1 MSGDIDISCLGEPMV
16 EFTRLKKSVE
26 ENYYI
31 QSLGGDTSNCAVAAA
46 RQGAKVA
53 YITAVGDDRFGRFA
67 IDFWRKENIDVSGVS
82 VFADYPTGIY
92 FIEPAGNARDFTY
105 YRKGSAASAMTAENF
120 PVEIISKSKF
130 LHLSAISQAISNT
143 ALETCA
149 YAINLAKQNA
159 VKISYDT
166 NLRLNLLDLKSA
178 RKLIHETAKTAD
190 ILLPSLDEAR
200 LLSGKQSIRDIVEY
214 YIKFGPDIL
223 ALKCGDQGA
232 VIAYENKIE
241 FLPPLKVNAI
251 DTSGAG
257 DTFDGAFLSRLASGY
272 SPFDAGEYAV
282 TAAGLSVK
290 GYGAVKAIPA
300 KKTVLKKNA
309 SK

>member
-1 MSGDIDISCLGEPMV
+1 MSGDIDISCLGEPMI
-16 EFTRLKKSVE
+16 EFTRLNKSVE

-31 QSLGGDTSNCAVAAA
+31 QSLGGDTSNCAIAAA

-67 IDFWRKENIDVSGVS
+67 IDFWRNENIDVSGVS
-82 VFADYPTGIY
+82 VFADNPTGIY

-105 YRKGSAASAMTAENF
+105 YRKGSAASTMTAENF
-120 PVEIISKSKF
+120 PGEIISKSKF
-130 LHLSAISQAISNT
+130 LHLSAISQSISKT
-143 ALETCA
+143 ASETCA

-166 NLRLNLLDLKSA
+166 NLRLNLWGLKRA
-178 RKLIHETAKTAD
+178 RKLIHETATKAD

-200 LLSGKQSIRDIVEY
+200 LLSGEQSIDDIIGDY
-214 YIKFGPDIL
+214 MKFGPDIL
-223 ALKCGDQGA
+223 ALKCGEQGA
-232 VIAYENKIE
+232 VIAYGNKIE
-241 FLPPLKVNAI
+241 LIPSLKVDAI

-257 DTFDGAFLSRLASGY
+257 DTFDGAFLSQLSLGY

-290 GYGAVKAIPA
+290 GYGAVNAIPPRKA
-300 KKTVLKKNA
+300 VLKENGNK
-309 SK
+309 